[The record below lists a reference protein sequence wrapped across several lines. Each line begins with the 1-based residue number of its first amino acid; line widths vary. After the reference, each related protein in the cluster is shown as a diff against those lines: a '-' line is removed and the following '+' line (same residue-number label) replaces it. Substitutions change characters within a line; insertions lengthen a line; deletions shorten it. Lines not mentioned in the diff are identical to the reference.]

1 MSDIFKLRFVD
12 RSGSPLSPRYH
23 KAMQH
28 LSRVLWRNYPFVV
41 DEADRDNA
49 LEETLRRAATH
60 EQRHGEV
67 NNLPALLRHIF
78 PQVASS
84 MFLRK
89 PYYAR
94 HEDNRAMDDLEA
106 LNTTQRDRT
115 SSEDRV
121 YALELLHSLTQRER
135 HIIRLLAQGHKA
147 NEIAGDLGLSVDSV
161 YQILH
166 RVRKGLKRAL

>member
-1 MSDIFKLRFVD
+1 MGDTFKLRFVD
-12 RSGSPLSPRYH
+12 RSGSPLAPRYH
-23 KAMQH
+23 KAVQH
-28 LSRVLWRNYPFVV
+28 LSRVLWRNYPFVL

-49 LEETLRRAATH
+49 LEETLRRAAAH
-60 EQRHGEV
+60 EERHGEV
-67 NNLPALLRHIF
+67 NNLLALIRRIF

-94 HEDNRAMDDLEA
+94 HEYNRTVSDLEA
-106 LNTTQRDRT
+106 LNTTQRGRA

-121 YALELLHSLTQRER
+121 YAQELLQSLTPRER
-135 HIIRLLAQGHKA
+135 HVVRLLVQGHKA
-147 NEIAGDLGLSVDSV
+147 HEIAGDLGLSVESV